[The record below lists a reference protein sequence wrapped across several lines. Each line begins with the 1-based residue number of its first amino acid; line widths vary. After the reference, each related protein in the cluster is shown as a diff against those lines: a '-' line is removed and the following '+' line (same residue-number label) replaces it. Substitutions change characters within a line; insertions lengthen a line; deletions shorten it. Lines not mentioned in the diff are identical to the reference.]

1 VDTQVPTI
9 TLEKTEGA
17 IRNGQSRDID
27 NNGFT
32 GHRMKANKTQ
42 QHNTDNYKDKQH
54 GSHQKPGVNSGAR
67 EG

>member
-32 GHRMKANKTQ
+32 GDNEEFIIQSVTGNKVYYT
-42 QHNTDNYKDKQH
+42 NI
-54 GSHQKPGVNSGAR
+54 
-67 EG
+67 